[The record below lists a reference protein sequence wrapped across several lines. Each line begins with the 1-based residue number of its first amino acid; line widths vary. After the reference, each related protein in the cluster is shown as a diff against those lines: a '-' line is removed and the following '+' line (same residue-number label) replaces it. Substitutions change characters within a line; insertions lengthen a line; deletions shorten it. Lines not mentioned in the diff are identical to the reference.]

1 MPGSSQGV
9 IGALA
14 ALVLV
19 AGCGS
24 EARPVAMA
32 SPAPGRYQEA
42 ALSAEELA
50 AKVGCKPAMR
60 TKAAELR
67 EGVCRTAD
75 GNYVVTSFT
84 TEQGRRE
91 WLDYAQMYGG
101 SHLVGRRWVVS
112 AAPAVLETLRKTLG
126 GELQTGQ
133 SATPSGA

>member
-1 MPGSSQGV
+1 MSGPSQGV

-32 SPAPGRYQEA
+32 SPAAGRYQEA
-42 ALSAEELA
+42 VLSAEELA

-84 TEQGRRE
+84 TEQGRRD

-126 GELQTGQ
+126 GELQIGS